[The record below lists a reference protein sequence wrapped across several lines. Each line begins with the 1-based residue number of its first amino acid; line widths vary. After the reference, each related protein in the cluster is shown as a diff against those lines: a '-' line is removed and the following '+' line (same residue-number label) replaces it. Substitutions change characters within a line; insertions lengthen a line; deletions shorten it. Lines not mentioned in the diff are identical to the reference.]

1 MKKQYDFSKAVRG
14 KFYRRGLKLN
24 LPVYLD
30 EEALAF
36 VQGIAVKKRS
46 DISAV
51 AASLRVWAGVSVASC
66 TMLLLAVFCVLLTL
80 PVTLAT

>member
-1 MKKQYDFSKAVRG
+1 MKKQYDFSTAVRG
-14 KFYRRGLKLN
+14 KFSRRGAKLN

-36 VQGIAVKKRS
+36 VQGIALKKRT

-51 AASLRVWAGVSVASC
+51 VNELIHGDKRLAE
-66 TMLLLAVFCVLLTL
+66 TMQ
-80 PVTLAT
+80 

>member
-1 MKKQYDFSKAVRG
+1 MKTQYDFSKAVRG
-14 KFYRRGLKLN
+14 KFYRRGAKLK

-36 VQGIAVKKRS
+36 VQGIALKRRT

-51 AASLRVWAGVSVASC
+51 VNELIHGDKR
-66 TMLLLAVFCVLLTL
+66 LAE
-80 PVTLAT
+80 AIQ